1 MFRMIDRPRKTRL
14 TGLREM
20 PAAYYVVEEG
30 EYGAAQFSETRGANM
45 IVTLGLI
52 SCKGVAVYDPI
63 DRIGAVAHI
72 DAQQFQRAAV
82 SRLAATFGDERMR
95 RSHVH
100 IVNAVSGLG
109 ATMPTDTQIA
119 KLFRQYKPGS
129 ITIVPGVQAKRGRPE
144 PMHERH
150 IGLDLATGAVH
161 DVMPGVLMEEISHLG
176 AIGIGTLIVQNQ
188 YAMIGHTGNR

>member
-1 MFRMIDRPRKTRL
+1 MIDRPRKTQL

-30 EYGAAQFSETRGANM
+30 EYGSAPFDETSAASM
-45 IVTLGLI
+45 IMTLGLI
-52 SCKGVAVYDPI
+52 SCKGVTVYDPV
-63 DRIGAVAHI
+63 DRMGAVAHI

-82 SRLAATFGDERMR
+82 SELAAALGHERIR

-119 KLFRQYKPGS
+119 ELFRQYKPGS
-129 ITIVPGVQAKRGRPE
+129 VTIVPGVQAKRGRPD
-144 PMHERH
+144 PTYERH

-161 DVMPGVLMEEISHLG
+161 DVMPGVLMEKISHVG
-176 AIGIGTLIVQNQ
+176 AIGIGTLIGQNQ
-188 YAMIGHTGNR
+188 YAMIDRTGNR